1 MLVIIVGAGKL
12 GYKIAEAFSQE
23 DNNLIVIDSNPEVLE
38 RVANSLDALTIKGNG
53 LDISILKQADITKC
67 DLLIAVTSNDEVNIL
82 VSTIAKKLGCKKVIA
97 RIRNPEYASQ
107 VGFIQEQMEIDF
119 VANPDWEMAR
129 EVAKYLLESSA
140 LHMGDYAEGRV
151 VMDDFRVHELEGY
164 GGKTLRDIQ
173 FPQGVLVAAVLRDNQ
188 LIIPHGDIELADSD
202 VIYMIGTKEG
212 MEKMPETV
220 KDDASR
226 LVRSAMILG
235 GGRVSYHLAR
245 LLLQNGVA
253 VKIIEQDQ
261 ERCDFLAENLRKAL
275 IIRGDVTDMN
285 LLTEENLAEVDA
297 LVSLTGFDEENI
309 LLALSA
315 QQFQIPKVIA
325 KVSRPNYVPIIEQL
339 GVNVVNP
346 ILIMASEILR
356 YIQGGRVVSV
366 SLLLGG
372 EAEVLEIIAQPQ
384 TRVVGKPLKDIGL
397 PKGIIIGSLVHNGQV
412 VIPHGD
418 TVIEPEDRMIVF
430 CIKSELVAIKKYFY
444 QPTRGFL
451 SELWNRD

>member
-1 MLVIIVGAGKL
+1 
-12 GYKIAEAFSQE
+12 
-23 DNNLIVIDSNPEVLE
+23 
-38 RVANSLDALTIKGNG
+38 
-53 LDISILKQADITKC
+53 
-67 DLLIAVTSNDEVNIL
+67 
-82 VSTIAKKLGCKKVIA
+82 
-97 RIRNPEYASQ
+97 
-107 VGFIQEQMEIDF
+107 
-119 VANPDWEMAR
+119 
-129 EVAKYLLESSA
+129 
-140 LHMGDYAEGRV
+140 
-151 VMDDFRVHELEGY
+151 
-164 GGKTLRDIQ
+164 
-173 FPQGVLVAAVLRDNQ
+173 
-188 LIIPHGDIELADSD
+188 
-202 VIYMIGTKEG
+202 MIGTKEG